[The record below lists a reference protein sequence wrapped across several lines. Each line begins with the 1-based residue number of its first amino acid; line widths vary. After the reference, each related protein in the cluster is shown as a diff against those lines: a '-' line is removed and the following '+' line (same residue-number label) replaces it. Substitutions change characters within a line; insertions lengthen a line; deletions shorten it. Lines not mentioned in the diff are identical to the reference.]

1 MASPR
6 LEIDLGAIHSNAR
19 RIVALCR
26 SKGIRITAVTKGVCG
41 EPRIAAALI
50 AGGIRSLGDSRLAN
64 IHRMRRAGIEA
75 EFMLI
80 RPPRASMVD
89 RVVAL
94 ADVSLNTEAS
104 VVRLLSDQAMRR
116 GKIHDVILMV
126 EMGDLR
132 EGIMPDRLSDTVEA
146 ILALEGVRLRGIG
159 TNLACFNGVIP
170 TVAKMK
176 ELSQLAEA
184 IEQRYNLRLECV
196 SGGNSANYEWL
207 TLSETTGRVNHLR
220 IGEALLLGR
229 ETVHR
234 EPIRGL
240 VTDAFRLIG
249 EVIEAKTKPSRPFG
263 EIGQNA
269 FGDVPSVLDQGRMR
283 RAIVALGEQDVDPRG
298 IHPQTAVNI
307 LGVSSDQLV
316 LHDTQAALSVGS
328 EVTLDI
334 DYRAL
339 LRAMTS
345 PYVEKVFVAASH
357 EDFLMA

>member
-1 MASPR
+1 MTSPR
-6 LEIDLGAIHSNAR
+6 LEIDLGAIQNNAR
-19 RIVALCR
+19 RIATLCQ
-26 SKGIRITAVTKGVCG
+26 SKGVHITAVTKGVCG
-41 EPRIAAALI
+41 EPRIAATLI
-50 AGGIRSLGDSRLAN
+50 AAGIRSLGDSRLDN
-64 IHRMRRAGIEA
+64 IRRMRRAGIEA

-94 ADVSLNTEAS
+94 ADVSLNSEVS
-104 VVRLLSDQAMRR
+104 VVHLLSEQAARQ

-132 EGIMPDRLSDTVEA
+132 EGIMPNRLSDAVEA
-146 ILALEGVRLRGIG
+146 ILALDGVRLRGIG
-159 TNLACFNGVIP
+159 TNLACLHGVIP

-176 ELSQLAEA
+176 ELSRLAEA
-184 IEQRYNLRLECV
+184 MEQQHNVRLECV

-249 EVIEAKTKPSRPFG
+249 EVIETKTKPSYPFG

-269 FGDVPSVLDQGRMR
+269 FGDAPSVTDQGPMR
-283 RAIVALGEQDVDPRG
+283 RAIVALGEQDIDPRG
-298 IHPQTAVNI
+298 IHPHTSASI
-307 LGVSSDQLV
+307 LGVSSDQIV

-328 EVTLDI
+328 EVAFSI

-345 PYVEKVFVAASH
+345 PYVEKVFMPA
-357 EDFLMA
+357 